1 MPPFCRSEFAGTSH
15 QEGRLLWVG
24 RTSADAADHRV
35 PVHQKQ
41 AWVRI
46 CCFSNVVILFR
57 TFPARNAGTGPPT
70 CWLPVA
76 VTRAL
81 WVTTPQGLHE
91 LDRVLVVRLVR
102 LIRYQRRFVRGNA
115 ACVSSRAGLF
125 EQAQHIAVALLPA
138 AADQRELLELF
149 ISICFV
155 RRDEL
160 DAREEQCAA
169 VTDRA
174 SSLCCLHWD
183 QRLPYQDSL
192 NFLHDLV
199 SVCFCRLRSGAFF
212 ARDPHCHS
220 L

>member
-1 MPPFCRSEFAGTSH
+1 LGRFPASEVTCRNDACQKCPADQKERRGPTHAKQQLLLSCMLMDASKFNEMPPFCRSEFAGTSH

-138 AADQRELLELF
+138 AADPR
-149 ISICFV
+149 
-155 RRDEL
+155 
-160 DAREEQCAA
+160 
-169 VTDRA
+169 VTRT
-174 SSLCCLHWD
+174 L
-183 QRLPYQDSL
+183 
-192 NFLHDLV
+192 
-199 SVCFCRLRSGAFF
+199 
-212 ARDPHCHS
+212 
-220 L
+220 